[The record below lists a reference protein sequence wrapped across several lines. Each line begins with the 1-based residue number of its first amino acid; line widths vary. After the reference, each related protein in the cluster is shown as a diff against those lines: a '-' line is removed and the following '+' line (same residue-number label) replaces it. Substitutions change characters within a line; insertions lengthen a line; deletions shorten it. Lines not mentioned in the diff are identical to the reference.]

1 MRKPFERI
9 GRLEWKPN
17 ARWSNRY
24 AVGMI
29 VISVMLVASGADQ
42 PAALA
47 SQVSGSGA
55 GAGNPSRVTPHSLK
69 PRLIYPTGSPDGTAP
84 SGEAPPTPS
93 SMPGYKLT
101 NLATFDGTSLPA
113 GWDVFTGS
121 PGSDPGAQW
130 GKGHV
135 QVSGGLLQLNT
146 FKDPAYN
153 NAWVSGGL
161 CDCGAAQIYGAYFV
175 RSRMTGPG
183 PTQVEL
189 LWPMSGWPPEVD
201 FNETYGD
208 SSASMA
214 TDHFGPANHQV
225 QRTVNVDMTQWHTWG
240 VVWTP
245 TSLTYVLDGRVWG
258 AVTGAG
264 EIPNQPMTLN
274 LQQQTW
280 CSSGWACPTAPQS
293 MLVDWVAQFTPLGH
307 QTMSVGP
314 FSTGK
319 STITSAMRSQIAA
332 VALRI
337 KTDGNPMVSL
347 TGYSDPA
354 RGPRQLVTLGRTRV
368 LAVAS
373 LLRRQLA
380 SLNVT
385 GVNISVNSVGL
396 AAGSGAAPQS
406 TAGAFFSRVRVTL
419 S

>member
-1 MRKPFERI
+1 M
-9 GRLEWKPN
+9 
-17 ARWSNRY
+17 AM
-24 AVGMI
+24 AMV
-29 VISVMLVASGADQ
+29 SVMLVASGADQ

-47 SQVSGSGA
+47 SQVSGSGV
-55 GAGNPSRVTPHSLK
+55 GTGSTSRVSSHSLK
-69 PRLIYPTGSPDGTAP
+69 PTLVYPTGSPDGTAP
-84 SGEAPPTPS
+84 SGEAPPSAS
-93 SMPGYKLT
+93 SMPGYKLS
-101 NLATFDGTSLPA
+101 NLTTFAGTSLPA

-130 GKGHV
+130 GKAHV

-161 CDCGAAQIYGAYFV
+161 CDCGAAQLYGAYFV

-189 LWPMSGWPPEVD
+189 LWPLSGWPPEVD

-208 SSASMA
+208 SSSSMA

-240 VVWTP
+240 VIWTP

-280 CSSGWACPTAPQS
+280 CSSGWACPTSPQS
-293 MLVDWVAQFTPLGH
+293 MLVDWVAQFNPLVH

-314 FSTGK
+314 FSAGT
-319 STITSAMRSQIAA
+319 SAITSAMRNQIAT

-347 TGYSDPA
+347 TGFSDRT
-354 RGPRQLVTLGRTRV
+354 RGPHQLTTLGRMRG
-368 LAVAS
+368 LAVAT
-373 LLRRQLA
+373 LLRRKLT

-385 GVNISVNSVGL
+385 GVTISVNSVGPVVGSV
-396 AAGSGAAPQS
+396 AAARSK
-406 TAGAFFSRVRVTL
+406 AGPYFSRVRVSL
-419 S
+419 N